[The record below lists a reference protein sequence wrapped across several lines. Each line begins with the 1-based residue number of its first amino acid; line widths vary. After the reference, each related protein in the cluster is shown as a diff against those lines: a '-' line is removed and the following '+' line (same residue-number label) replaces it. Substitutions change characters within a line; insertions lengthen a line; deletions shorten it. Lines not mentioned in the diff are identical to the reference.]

1 MGDLVL
7 HAGLGWAVAGLVV
20 AASFV
25 TSFITVAF
33 GIGGGATLLAILAS
47 LLPPAALIPVHGI
60 VQFGS
65 NIGRAALMFAH
76 RDQSVLIPFTLG
88 SVVGVA
94 LGGSVA
100 VQLPGDVLQV
110 GVGLFILWSVVAD
123 PPGFIRRS
131 AAIAGAFSSF
141 LTMFFGGTGP
151 FVAAYV
157 KAMGVGRMS
166 YVATHSLLMTI
177 QHLLKVMA
185 FGLLGFAYGPWV
197 PLMAA
202 MIASGFLG
210 TLAGRQ
216 VLMRIDEQKFRLAL
230 NTILVLLALRLIW
243 AGGMTL
249 IGF

>member
-1 MGDLVL
+1 MLDFPLD
-7 HAGLGWAVAGLVV
+7 AGLGWTVAGLVV
-20 AASFV
+20 AASFF

-47 LLPPAALIPVHGI
+47 LLPPGALIPVHGI

-65 NIGRAALMFAH
+65 NIGRAALMFPH

-94 LGGSVA
+94 LGGSIA
-100 VQLPGDVLQV
+100 VELPADFLQV
-110 GVGLFILWSVVAD
+110 GVGFFILWSVVAN

-131 AAIAGAFSSF
+131 AALAGAFSSF

-157 KAMGVGRMS
+157 KSMGVGRMT

-185 FGLLGFAYGPWV
+185 FGVLGFAYAPWV

-202 MIASGFLG
+202 MIATGFLG
-210 TLAGRQ
+210 TLAGRH
-216 VLMRIDEQKFRLAL
+216 VLMRIDETKFKYAL
-230 NTILVLLALRLIW
+230 NTMLVLLALRLIW
-243 AGGMTL
+243 AGGAEL
-249 IGF
+249 LAR

>member
-1 MGDLVL
+1 MFGIAFD
-7 HAGLGWAVAGLVV
+7 AGLGDPVAALVV

-33 GIGGGATLLAILAS
+33 GIGGGAVLLAILAS
-47 LLPPAALIPVHGI
+47 LIPPAALIPVHGI

-65 NIGRAALMFAH
+65 NIGRAALMFPH
-76 RDQSVLIPFTLG
+76 RDQSVLLPFTLG
-88 SVVGVA
+88 SVLGVVA
-94 LGGSVA
+94 GGSVA

-110 GVGLFILWSVVAD
+110 GVGLFILWSVLAH

-141 LTMFFGGTGP
+141 LTMFFGGTGT

-157 KAMGVGRMS
+157 KSMGVGRMT

-177 QHLLKVMA
+177 QHLLKVVA
-185 FGLLGFAYGPWV
+185 FGFLGFAYGPWI

-202 MIASGFLG
+202 MIGTGFLG
-210 TLAGRQ
+210 TLAGRH
-216 VLMRIDEQKFRLAL
+216 VLMRIDERRFKFAL
-230 NTILVLLALRLIW
+230 NAILMVLALRLIW
-243 AGGMTL
+243 AGGSGL
-249 IGF
+249 AGR